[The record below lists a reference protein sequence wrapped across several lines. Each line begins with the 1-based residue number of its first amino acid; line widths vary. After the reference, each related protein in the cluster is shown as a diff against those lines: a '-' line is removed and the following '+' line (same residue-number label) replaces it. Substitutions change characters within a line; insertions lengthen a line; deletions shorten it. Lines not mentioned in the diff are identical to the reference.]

1 MKKFAVTI
9 VLVSLILSLFL
20 VPLSLYGKIVKFQD
34 SSQTGAV
41 RASLNLEGGYVEDI
55 AIAPNGT
62 VYAATNSPNGIFRS
76 LNGGQTW
83 QGPGNVDMG
92 SAIAVQVDSSSNAYV
107 IAGIDLYK
115 SSDNGSTWSKLTA
128 GKGDYDQTLLY
139 AQNKLIVP
147 SRNGSVDISTNGG
160 ASFSNS
166 PVASGS
172 IRSLASSSATTFY
185 ALVGSSPA
193 TLYKSTDGGTTWST
207 TGKTGSYGVAGA
219 NSTTVV
225 LAGSSGAT
233 VAEYSTNEG
242 TSWNSM
248 GDPGSGG
255 HVTFNGSR
263 VYIGNAWTDNN
274 GATWHSLE
282 NEATS
287 KTSILTGNAFAAG
300 SAAMFISSGGG
311 VARSTDGG
319 ANWIDLYEGM
329 NAVTVNGISQAN
341 NKSVVWLAA
350 QGGLAKTTNFT
361 ATNPTWSYPI
371 LPTPSAASASAVW
384 VNPANPDVVL
394 AGSLLKLYRSTNGGS
409 SWSDVSGGLTTEN
422 IHDIA
427 STDGNTIYAGWSGST
442 GGGVLKSTDGG
453 TTFSNTGLA
462 SVPVNALAIGSDGS
476 VYAGAG
482 REFDSTASTRG
493 IYKYNGSSWTQLS
506 GAVSGQ
512 LVNDVLVA
520 GSSIYAAAG
529 ETNQGAVLVSKD
541 GGASWSELK
550 KGLPSDGW
558 FKALAR
564 ESGTGNLYVS
574 TSRPAGTSYIYK
586 SMDNGQTWGLFF
598 TGLKDEG
605 FNALLFDKL
614 VSGSNTGL
622 YSYKSKASLSL
633 SSKPK
638 IVRKGKRASV
648 KITLKDAATKKALKR
663 RVIVLYKKVVKK
675 KKVGKKWRNVAKW
688 QRVKKARLNT
698 KGQVTVKTKL
708 GKAEVFQAQ
717 WKPSSKSDKNN
728 YSTAKSK
735 AVRVRVR
742 R

>member
-1 MKKFAVTI
+1 MKKFAVII
-9 VLVSLILSLFL
+9 VLVSLALSLFL
-20 VPLSLYGKIVKFQD
+20 VPLNLYGKIVKFQD

-76 LNGGQTW
+76 LNSGQTW

-92 SAIAVQVDSSSNAYV
+92 SAIAVEVDSSSNAYV

-115 SSDNGSTWSKLTA
+115 SSDNGSNWSKLTA

-139 AQNKLIVP
+139 AQNKLVVP

-160 ASFSNS
+160 ASFTNAA
-166 PVASGS
+166 VAGGS
-172 IRSLASSSATTFY
+172 IRSLAASSVTTFY

-193 TLYKSTDGGTTWST
+193 TLYKSTDGGATWGS
-207 TGKTGSYGVAGA
+207 TGKTGNYGVVGA

-225 LAGSSGAT
+225 LAGSSGAAA
-233 VAEYSTNEG
+233 AEYSTNEG
-242 TSWNSM
+242 ASWSAM
-248 GDPGSGG
+248 GNPGGG
-255 HVTFNGSR
+255 RHVTFNGSR

-274 GATWHSLE
+274 GATWHNLE
-282 NEATS
+282 NEAAS
-287 KTSILTGNAFAAG
+287 KTSILSGNAFAVG

-319 ANWIDLYEGM
+319 ANWSDVYEGM

-361 ATNPTWSYPI
+361 AANPTWSFPI
-371 LPTPSAASASAVW
+371 LPSPSAASASAVW
-384 VNPANPDVVL
+384 VNPSNSNIVL
-394 AGSLLKLYRSTNGGS
+394 AGALTNLYRSTDGGNT
-409 SWSDVSGGLTTEN
+409 WSDVSGGLTSEN
-422 IHDIA
+422 VKDIV
-427 STDGNTIYAGWSGST
+427 SSDGNTIYAGW

-453 TTFSNTGLA
+453 ASFSNTGLA
-462 SVPVNALAIGSDGS
+462 NVPVNALAIGSDGS

-482 REFDSTASTRG
+482 KEFDSTASTRG

-506 GAVSGQ
+506 GASGQ
-512 LVNDVLVA
+512 LVNDVLVV
-520 GSSIYAAAG
+520 GSSIFAAGG
-529 ETNQGAVLVSKD
+529 ETNQGGVFVSKD
-541 GGASWSELK
+541 AGASWSELK

-558 FKALAR
+558 FKSLAR

-622 YSYKSKASLSL
+622 YSYKSKAGLSL

-638 IVRKGKRASV
+638 IVKKGRRASLKV
-648 KITLKDAATKKALKR
+648 TLKDAATKKALKR
-663 RVIVLYKKVVKK
+663 RVVVLYKKVIKK

-688 QRVKKARLNT
+688 QRVRKARLNA
-698 KGQVTVKTKL
+698 KGQATIKALL
-708 GKAEVFQAQ
+708 GKAEVFQVQ

-728 YSTAKSK
+728 YGTAKSK
-735 AVRVRVR
+735 AVRIRVKK
-742 R
+742 